1 MNNCN
6 WWEPFLLVACPRVD
20 FQKLTDHSQDCVAAC
35 RFFQTRSICAAASLG
50 VCGERELQAGAYSW
64 VVGDSGGD

>member
-6 WWEPFLLVACPRVD
+6 WWEPFLLGTCPRVD
-20 FQKLTDHSQDCVAAC
+20 FKKLTDHSQYCVVAVG
-35 RFFQTRSICAAASLG
+35 FFRPTPLMQLLWMSA
-50 VCGERELQAGAYSW
+50 ERELQAGAYSW